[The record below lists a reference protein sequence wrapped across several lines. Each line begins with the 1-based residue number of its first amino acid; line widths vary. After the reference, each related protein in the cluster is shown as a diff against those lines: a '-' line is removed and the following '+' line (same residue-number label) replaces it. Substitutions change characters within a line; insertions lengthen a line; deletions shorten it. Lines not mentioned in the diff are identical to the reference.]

1 MRDPFSK
8 SPFWT
13 IGVTTEQ
20 VDGFVMVAVVAV
32 VVVMVVG
39 GRGPVRMQE
48 QALLSLDA
56 GEEVVAG
63 RSGFSVEVVRVVL

>member
-1 MRDPFSK
+1 M
-8 SPFWT
+8 
-13 IGVTTEQ
+13 
-20 VDGFVMVAVVAV
+20 